1 MDSMGQYY
9 RAEPDSLDIER
20 IRDETPGVR
29 HRLHLNNAG
38 AALMPQRVVAA
49 ITRYLEKEMRIGG
62 YEATIEES
70 APLEAV
76 YDDIATLIGAQAG
89 EIAIV
94 GNATLAWDQAFYGLD
109 LKPGDRILTAQAEYA
124 ANYLAFLQRARRDGL
139 SIDVVPSDERGALDT
154 EALEAMIDERVGL
167 IAVTW
172 IPTNGGLV
180 NPAAKIGEIANRH
193 EIPYLLDA
201 CQAVGQMPID
211 VRSLGCDFL
220 SATGRKFLRGPR
232 GTGFLYV
239 RQELIETLEP
249 AMIDLFSAEW
259 VERDRYRLRRD
270 AKRFETWENPYALRL
285 GLGEA
290 VRYACSLGL
299 PAIQKRAWALADQL
313 RDALEGI
320 PRITLHDAGWERCA
334 IVGFSLDGADPD
346 AVEAALREQGINISV
361 SSPLGTRLDA
371 EARDLPT
378 LLRASPHYY
387 NTEDEIVRFTQ
398 AIAALAGA
406 L

>member
-1 MDSMGQYY
+1 MT
-9 RAEPDSLDIER
+9 ELDVQR

-29 HRLHLNNAG
+29 HRLHLDNAG
-38 AALMPQRVVAA
+38 AGLMPERVLKA
-49 ITRYLEKEMRIGG
+49 ITRHLELEALIGG
-62 YEATIEES
+62 YEAAAEES
-70 APLEAV
+70 EALGAV
-76 YDDIATLIGAQAG
+76 HGNIAALIGAEAD

-94 GNATLAWDQAFYGLD
+94 GNATLAWDHAFYGLA

-124 ANYLAFLQRARRDGL
+124 ANYIAYLQRARRDGL
-139 SIDVVPSDERGALDT
+139 IIDVVPNDESGALDP

-180 NPAAKIGEIANRH
+180 NPAALIGEIANRH
-193 EIPYLLDA
+193 KIPYLLDA
-201 CQAVGQMPID
+201 CQAVGQMPVD
-211 VRSLGCDFL
+211 VGALGCDFL

-239 RQELIETLEP
+239 RKQLIETIEP
-249 AMIDLFSAEW
+249 AMIDLFAAEW
-259 VERDRYRLRRD
+259 VDRDRYQLRGD

-299 PAIQKRAWALADQL
+299 PAIRKRAWGLAAQL
-313 RDALEGI
+313 RDALGRI
-320 PRITLHDAGWERCA
+320 PRVALHDAGREKCA
-334 IVGFSLDGADPD
+334 IVGFSLDGADPGGI
-346 AVEAALREQGINISV
+346 EAALRKDRINISV
-361 SSPLGTRLDA
+361 SSRGGTRLDA
-371 EARDLPT
+371 EARQLPT

-387 NTEDEIVRFTQ
+387 NTEDEIERFAQ
-398 AIAALAGA
+398 AIASLAGA
-406 L
+406 IE